1 MSAQVSESEAA
12 RDSESISLSESMSVI
27 ASQEEHKVSE
37 AASLSVSESISLSE
51 SYSAAQSE
59 VATASENAD
68 AAESLYQS
76 LSDAGIPG
84 RDIAWYE
91 WIPLLLNYAKYRL
104 EGMSTSEATAKAVEK
119 LGLTDEQ
126 KAAMEQILVASES
139 ASAFESLYDSMR
151 NGLSSN
157 SGVYSE
163 YDHPDQMAVSPDFT
177 GDVCWKG
184 SYALQLS
191 GDFGQTMSQAVFWR
205 NNIPIQPGQTIDFWL
220 EYAKPPGIELSFRAI
235 QFAAGSRCDIIGTWE
250 FSGERMDEIMSI
262 RAEEKSFLFVSLS
275 ARGSG
280 TLEVIALHDRHSRGP
295 YGHFMPGGERF
306 LTSRREE
313 IFCYFDPGDRKPPLN
328 VYFSGYKTREGFEGY
343 NLMRGMGGPFL
354 LISDSRLEGGAFYT
368 GSEEYEA
375 LMTSV
380 LRKYM
385 QELGFGEQ
393 DVILSGI
400 SMGSTGAL
408 YYGCDIRPHAVVVGK
423 PLANLGTI
431 AANEKLIRPGGFP
444 TSLDLLLTRE
454 GDLSREAVARLDE
467 RFWRKFRAADWS
479 DTKLIVSYMLEDDY
493 DRCAYEQMVESLSTG
508 SASIY
513 GRGLHGRHND
523 NTGGIVQWFASEY
536 KRLLQDDFAQ
546 FQSETRREMLK

>member
-1 MSAQVSESEAA
+1 
-12 RDSESISLSESMSVI
+12 
-27 ASQEEHKVSE
+27 
-37 AASLSVSESISLSE
+37 
-51 SYSAAQSE
+51 
-59 VATASENAD
+59 
-68 AAESLYQS
+68 
-76 LSDAGIPG
+76 
-84 RDIAWYE
+84 
-91 WIPLLLNYAKYRL
+91 
-104 EGMSTSEATAKAVEK
+104 
-119 LGLTDEQ
+119 
-126 KAAMEQILVASES
+126 MEQIRVLLLTTD
-139 ASAFESLYDSMR
+139 ESLKNAALPENICLEISSADLCPEQSDYELVILDRTPTEKECACLQKVTRAHTLFFTPQVDREQCREYCMSKLAFPLGDRTVEEFLRQDAHWFFHDSY
-151 NGLSSN
+151 GEK
-157 SGVYSE
+157 Y
-163 YDHPDQMAVSPDFT
+163 HPDQMAVSPDFT

-220 EYAKPPGIELSFRAI
+220 EYAKTPGIELSFRAI

-354 LISDSRLEGGAFYT
+354 LISDSRLEGGAFYI

-454 GDLSREAVARLDE
+454 GDLSRESVARLDE

-493 DRCAYEQMVESLSTG
+493 DRCAYEQMVEALSTG

-546 FQSETRREMLK
+546 YQSETRREMMK